1 MPPNTP
7 LLPPWIALPAA
18 GFAMLFIAGHVLVMY
33 RADIPPSRRRI
44 RVAAGL
50 LMMVVAGLLG
60 YGFGVVTP
68 AQSAM
73 FVLTWLAIVGM
84 LVIVVTVAMIDVINN
99 LRLHAEDRR
108 ALRRAMARPI
118 GAPPAGGDRDHGER
132 SADDEQA

>member
-1 MPPNTP
+1 MLQNSP

-18 GFAMLFIAGHVLVMY
+18 GMAMLFIAGHVLVMY

-68 AQSAM
+68 AQSSM
-73 FVLTWLAIVGM
+73 FALTWMAILG
-84 LVIVVTVAMIDVINN
+84 LLGIVVGVAMIDVINN
-99 LRLHAEDRR
+99 MRLHAEDRR
-108 ALRRAMARPI
+108 ALRRAMARPM
-118 GAPPAGGDRDHGER
+118 GEPAGGAGAGSGDER
-132 SADDEQA
+132 GDDGRR